1 MELSRCLARQCL
13 RHRDTRTAIE
23 TLGETMT
30 ERVSLKSLARL
41 VLERDSARDN
51 QRDTVS
57 YTHLTASETPRQLHV
72 CVARSDPVALQF
84 VRVVPHTPGEPSLD
98 QPCVA
103 RRGRIQEL
111 DGTFL
116 HFCVECGRF
125 GAFGCGVYLRKGR
138 LGRWYCGE
146 HRPPKCQL

>member
-1 MELSRCLARQCL
+1 MS
-13 RHRDTRTAIE
+13 E
-23 TLGETMT
+23 T
-30 ERVSLKSLARL
+30 VSLKALARL

-57 YTHLTASETPRQLHV
+57 HTHLPGSETPRELRV
-72 CVARSDPVALQF
+72 RTPPPDPIVLQF
-84 VRVVPHTPGEPSLD
+84 ARVMPRTSGEPSLE

-111 DGTFL
+111 NGAFL

-125 GAFGCGVYLRKGR
+125 GAFGCGVHLSTGR

-146 HRPPKCQL
+146 HRPQTRQL